1 MIIIGIDPGYAIT
14 GFGVIEYE
22 GNHFKLIESGSIQ
35 TKAGIPLPTRIAK
48 IYDDMNGLIEKYKP
62 DAIAIEELFFNRNT
76 TTAIGVAQGRG
87 AVLIAAAKT
96 NTPIYEYTPLQ
107 VKQGVTG
114 YGRADK
120 KQVQMMVKTVLG
132 LEKVP
137 KLDDTTDAIA
147 IGICHAHSHRFAKP
161 IQ

>member
-14 GFGVIEYE
+14 GFGVLEYE

-48 IYDDMNGLIEKYKP
+48 IYDDMNELIEKYKP

-96 NTPIYEYTPLQ
+96 STPIYEYTPLQ

-147 IGICHAHSHRFAKP
+147 IGTCHAHSHRFAKP

>member
-35 TKAGIPLPTRIAK
+35 TKAGIPLPTRIAQ
-48 IYDDMNGLIEKYKP
+48 IYDDMNELIEKYKP

-96 NTPIYEYTPLQ
+96 STPIYEYTPLQ

>member
-14 GFGVIEYE
+14 GFGVLEYE

-48 IYDDMNGLIEKYKP
+48 IYDDMNDLIEKYKP

-96 NTPIYEYTPLQ
+96 ATPIYEYTPLQ

>member
-14 GFGVIEYE
+14 GFGVLEYE

-48 IYDDMNGLIEKYKP
+48 IYDDMNELIEKYKP

-96 NTPIYEYTPLQ
+96 STPIYEYTPLQ